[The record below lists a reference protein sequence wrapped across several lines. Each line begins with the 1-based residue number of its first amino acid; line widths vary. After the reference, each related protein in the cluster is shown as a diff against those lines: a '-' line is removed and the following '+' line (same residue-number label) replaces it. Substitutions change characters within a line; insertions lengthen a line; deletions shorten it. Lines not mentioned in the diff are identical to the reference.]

1 MKRLKNI
8 RLSTRILLS
17 FGTAIL
23 VLAGSGEFISRRM
36 HGSAAATSS
45 GINAAV
51 NMSRTFDDLHTLSLK
66 TAYDETRSLYGAASL
81 SDAASSYALFD
92 RRLQSLLNEN
102 DHDAVDSLR
111 AIAAAWDGIKK
122 AEANADPS
130 LRYRNPGQFKSAAQD
145 IQSRFADLESR
156 TQSLVRSAKEKIRQ
170 AGAAGLGRE
179 DELETALWSVIYLLI
194 LGTAVT
200 GFLWYRSLTTPL
212 KRFTAA
218 AQDISAGKWGTQAK
232 VESPDEFGELARAFN
247 TMSVDIAKLAAYLNE
262 VGNPVYAVDRQFT
275 IQFANAAALAVAGGK
290 YSEIVEKRRCY
301 DIFRL
306 PICRTADCPVSKAW
320 DARQVINGESSA
332 QFYGAQVPVLYRAAS
347 VTDNENKVI
356 RGVEVLTDVTEM
368 KKFSDSIEEQ
378 RQYLSQSID
387 TLLGTME
394 KLALGDLTVWLQVSN
409 NDEIGNLFDGFNNTT
424 MNFREMIKEVVHT
437 VRATT
442 KASVQISGSAEQ
454 LAVGAQQQSAQ
465 ANEVAAAIEEMTRTV
480 VENSRTATRAADSAR
495 ENGSVARNGGAV
507 VQRTVAKMKEIAAV
521 VEQSSKTV
529 NDLGALSGQIG
540 EIVSVI
546 DDIADQTNLLAL
558 NAAIEAARAGEEG
571 RGFAV
576 VADEVRKLA
585 ERTTQATKRIS
596 SMIKDIQQGTR
607 DAVVAIEHGNK
618 EVAEGIQL
626 ADQAGESLGN
636 VVHNAQVIVDAIS
649 LIAAASQEQSASSEQ
664 VSRNVHAISTVSS
677 ASAEGI
683 AQIARS
689 AEDLNELT
697 GRLQKLTTRFKV
709 GQDDV
714 ASMTP
719 AR

>member
-1 MKRLKNI
+1 MKLLNNI
-8 RLSTRILLS
+8 HLSTRIILS

-23 VLAGSGEFISRRM
+23 VLAGSAEFISSRM
-36 HGSAAATSS
+36 HGSAAAIWS

-51 NMSRTFDDLHTLSLK
+51 NRSRAFDDLHALSLK
-66 TAYDETRSLYGAASL
+66 SAYDETRELYGTASL
-81 SDAASSYALFD
+81 SDVANSSAMFE
-92 RRLQSLLNEN
+92 RQLQSLLNEN
-102 DHDAVDSLR
+102 NRDIEDTLR

-122 AEANADPS
+122 AEANAEPS
-130 LRYRNPGQFKSAAQD
+130 LRYRNPGQFKSGTQD
-145 IQSRFADLESR
+145 IQSRFVDLESR
-156 TQSLVRSAKEKIRQ
+156 TQALVHSAKEQIRQ
-170 AGAAGLGRE
+170 AGAGGISRE
-179 DELETALWSVIYLLI
+179 DELERTLWLVIYLLVI
-194 LGTAVT
+194 ATAVA

-218 AQDISAGKWGTQAK
+218 ARDISAGKWGTQAK
-232 VESPDEFGELARAFN
+232 VETRDEFGDLARAFN
-247 TMSVDIAKLAAYLNE
+247 TMSVDIAKLAAYLNA

-275 IQFANAAALAVAGGK
+275 IQFANTAALAVAGEK
-290 YSEIVEKRRCY
+290 YGEIVEKRKCY
-301 DIFRL
+301 DVFRL

-320 DARQVINGESSA
+320 DARKVINGESSA
-332 QFYGAQVPVLYRAAS
+332 QFNGTPVPVLYQAAS

-368 KKFSDSIEEQ
+368 KKFSARIEEQ

-387 TLLGTME
+387 TLLGNME
-394 KLALGDLTVWLQVSN
+394 KLAAGDLTVRLQVSKD
-409 NDEIGNLFDGFNNTT
+409 DEIGNLFDGFNNTA
-424 MNFREMIKEVVHT
+424 MNFREMIKEVVQT
-437 VRATT
+437 VRATNN
-442 KASVQISGSAEQ
+442 ASVQISGSAEE
-454 LAVGAQQQSAQ
+454 LAAGAQQQSAQ

-480 VENSRTATRAADSAR
+480 IENSRNAARAADTAR
-495 ENGSVARNGGAV
+495 ENGIVARNGGAV
-507 VQRTVAKMKEIAAV
+507 VQRTVAKMKEIAGV

-529 NDLGALSGQIG
+529 NELGALSGQIG

-607 DAVVAIEHGNK
+607 EAVDAIEHGNK

-636 VVHNAQVIVDAIS
+636 VVHNAQVIVDAIN

-697 GRLQKLTTRFKV
+697 GRLQKLTMRFKV
-709 GQDDV
+709 GQAEA
-714 ASMTP
+714 ASLTA